1 MLDTC
6 RGTRP
11 SDAARSTRSFMSAST
26 RSAYVAS
33 SSSSS
38 SSSSFE
44 SSSSTESF
52 EPSSFFVF
60 VLLLLL
66 AAGDGFDVNIF
77 STSSRS
83 SSNPNSLARTMRHR
97 AVYSKDRSL
106 TGSTS
111 INPSSTASLT
121 ASLKVQRG
129 VPSLWRR
136 GRDSGE
142 DRGGVVKSPS
152 QSSSAAAV
160 APPVPMGGAMR
171 CNMYDHDTDN
181 MPSTLCI
188 SSPLPNKSLMVLTIG
203 SPPPTVTSLKYCA
216 DNFPRAHS
224 ARRTSRRNF
233 RGPDRAVLFAVTT
246 CTSESSQEGWSRPTR
261 SSAVQSKIT
270 ECATSSART

>member
-44 SSSSTESF
+44 SSSSSF
-52 EPSSFFVF
+52 F

-152 QSSSAAAV
+152 QSSSAAAAV